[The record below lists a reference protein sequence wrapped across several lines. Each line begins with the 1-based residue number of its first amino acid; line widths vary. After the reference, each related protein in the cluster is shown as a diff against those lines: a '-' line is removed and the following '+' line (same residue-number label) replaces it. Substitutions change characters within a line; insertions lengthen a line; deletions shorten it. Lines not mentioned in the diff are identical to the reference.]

1 MRIVYNIFTNSLN
14 LGLIYALLGIG
25 VYIAYRVLDIADLGA
40 EGVFPLGGAITILM
54 IVLGVPPAL
63 AVFLAFIAG
72 GIMGLLTGVLHT
84 KLKIPSLLAGIITM
98 VICTPLSQLL
108 NGAANHAINPERFD
122 TLGEFV
128 GSVSIDPKTNTLF
141 TFFRGIFK
149 GWTIPEE
156 WGIIVTS
163 LLAVAMIVGLLY
175 WFFGTELGITIR
187 ATGKN
192 KVMSRAQG
200 INTDSR
206 VILGLVI
213 SNAIVAMSGS
223 LFSQFMVTSNSTFGQ
238 GTIVIGLASIL
249 LGEAVFFFKKSNF
262 AVSLLGVVV
271 GTFAYQLVINLA
283 MRVLNDN
290 GYLKLVQAILFI
302 LILCIPLFKKNYANL
317 KKKMKA
323 RRNANA

>member
-1 MRIVYNIFTNSLN
+1 MNIFYNIFTNSLN

-40 EGVFPLGGAITILM
+40 EGVFPLGGAITVLM
-54 IVLGVPPAL
+54 IVLGVPPVV
-63 AVFLAFIAG
+63 AVLIAFIAG

-84 KLKIPSLLAGIITM
+84 KLKIPSLLSGIITM
-98 VICTPLSQLL
+98 VMCIPLAQLI
-108 NGAANHAINPERFD
+108 NGITNSFESYSRPGD
-122 TLGEFV
+122 FV
-128 GSVSIDPKTNTLF
+128 GSVTVIRMNTIF
-141 TFFRGIFK
+141 TFFRGFL
-149 GWTIPEE
+149 GE
-156 WGIIVTS
+156 WGYILASVLVITLII
-163 LLAVAMIVGLLY
+163 GLLY
-175 WFFGTELGITIR
+175 WFFGTELGITVR

-223 LFSQFMVTSNSTFGQ
+223 LFSQFMLTSNSTFGQ
-238 GTIVIGLASIL
+238 GTIVIALASIL
-249 LGEAVFFFKKSNF
+249 LGEAIMLFKKTNF
-262 AVSLLGVVV
+262 AVSLLGVFV
-271 GTFAYQLVINLA
+271 GSFAYQLVINLA

>member
-1 MRIVYNIFTNSLN
+1 MNIFYNIFTNSLN

-40 EGVFPLGGAITILM
+40 EGVFPLGGAITVLM
-54 IVLGVPPAL
+54 IVLGVPPVV
-63 AVFLAFIAG
+63 AVLIAFIAG

-84 KLKIPSLLAGIITM
+84 KLKIPSLLSGIITM
-98 VICTPLSQLL
+98 VMCIPLAQLI
-108 NGAANHAINPERFD
+108 NGITNSFESYSRPGD
-122 TLGEFV
+122 FV
-128 GSVSIDPKTNTLF
+128 GSVTVIRMNTIF
-141 TFFRGIFK
+141 TFFRGFL
-149 GWTIPEE
+149 GE
-156 WGIIVTS
+156 WGYILASVLVIAVII
-163 LLAVAMIVGLLY
+163 GLLY
-175 WFFGTELGITIR
+175 WFFGTELGITVR

-223 LFSQFMVTSNSTFGQ
+223 LFSQFMLTSNSTFGQ
-238 GTIVIGLASIL
+238 GTIVIALASIL
-249 LGEAVFFFKKSNF
+249 LGEAIMLFKKTNF
-262 AVSLLGVVV
+262 AVSLLGVFV
-271 GTFAYQLVINLA
+271 GSFAYQLVINLA

>member
-1 MRIVYNIFTNSLN
+1 MNIFYNIFTNSLN

-40 EGVFPLGGAITILM
+40 EGVFPLGGAITVLM
-54 IVLGVPPAL
+54 IVLGIPPVV
-63 AVFLAFIAG
+63 AVLIAFIAG

-84 KLKIPSLLAGIITM
+84 KLKIPSLLSGIITM
-98 VICTPLSQLL
+98 VMCIPLAQLI
-108 NGAANHAINPERFD
+108 NGITNSFESYSRPGD
-122 TLGEFV
+122 FV
-128 GSVSIDPKTNTLF
+128 GSVTVMRMNTIF
-141 TFFRGIFK
+141 TFFRGFL
-149 GWTIPEE
+149 GE
-156 WGIIVTS
+156 WGYILASVLVITLII
-163 LLAVAMIVGLLY
+163 GLLY
-175 WFFGTELGITIR
+175 WFFGTELGITVR

-223 LFSQFMVTSNSTFGQ
+223 LFSQFMLTSNSTFGQ
-238 GTIVIGLASIL
+238 GTIVIALASIL
-249 LGEAVFFFKKSNF
+249 LGEAIMLFKKTNF
-262 AVSLLGVVV
+262 AVSLLGVFV
-271 GTFAYQLVINLA
+271 GSFAYQLVINLA

>member
-1 MRIVYNIFTNSLN
+1 MNIFYNIFTNSLN

-40 EGVFPLGGAITILM
+40 EGVFPLGGAITVLM
-54 IVLGVPPAL
+54 IVLGVPPVV
-63 AVFLAFIAG
+63 AVLIAFIAG

-84 KLKIPSLLAGIITM
+84 KLKIPSLLSGIITM
-98 VICTPLSQLL
+98 VMCIPLAQLI
-108 NGAANHAINPERFD
+108 NGITNSFESYSRPGD
-122 TLGEFV
+122 FV
-128 GSVSIDPKTNTLF
+128 GSVTVIRMNTIF
-141 TFFRGIFK
+141 TFFRGFL
-149 GWTIPEE
+149 GE
-156 WGIIVTS
+156 WGYILASVLVITVII
-163 LLAVAMIVGLLY
+163 GLLY
-175 WFFGTELGITIR
+175 WFFGTELGITVR

-223 LFSQFMVTSNSTFGQ
+223 LFSQFMLTSNSTFGQ
-238 GTIVIGLASIL
+238 GTIVIALASIL
-249 LGEAVFFFKKSNF
+249 LGEAIMLFKKTNF
-262 AVSLLGVVV
+262 AVSLLGVFV
-271 GTFAYQLVINLA
+271 GSFAYQLVINLA

>member
-1 MRIVYNIFTNSLN
+1 MNIFYNIFTNSLN

-40 EGVFPLGGAITILM
+40 EGVFPLGGAITVLM
-54 IVLGVPPAL
+54 IVLGVPPVV
-63 AVFLAFIAG
+63 AVLIAFIAG

-84 KLKIPSLLAGIITM
+84 KLKIPSLLSGIITM
-98 VICTPLSQLL
+98 VMCIPLAQLI
-108 NGAANHAINPERFD
+108 NGITNSFESYSRPGD
-122 TLGEFV
+122 FV
-128 GSVSIDPKTNTLF
+128 GSVTVMRMNTIF
-141 TFFRGIFK
+141 TFFRGFL
-149 GWTIPEE
+149 GE
-156 WGIIVTS
+156 WGYILASVLVIAVII
-163 LLAVAMIVGLLY
+163 GLLY
-175 WFFGTELGITIR
+175 WFFGTELGITVR

-223 LFSQFMVTSNSTFGQ
+223 LFSQFMLTSNSTFGQ
-238 GTIVIGLASIL
+238 GTIVIALASIL
-249 LGEAVFFFKKSNF
+249 LGEAIMLFKKTNF
-262 AVSLLGVVV
+262 AVSLLGVFV
-271 GTFAYQLVINLA
+271 GSFAYQLVINLA

-317 KKKMKA
+317 KKKMKT

>member
-1 MRIVYNIFTNSLN
+1 MNIFYNIFTNSLN
-14 LGLIYALLGIG
+14 LSLIYALLGIG

-40 EGVFPLGGAITILM
+40 EGVFPLGGAITVLM
-54 IVLGVPPAL
+54 IVLGVPPVV
-63 AVFLAFIAG
+63 AVLIAFIAG

-84 KLKIPSLLAGIITM
+84 KLKIPSLLSGIITM
-98 VICTPLSQLL
+98 VMCIPLAQLI
-108 NGAANHAINPERFD
+108 NGITNSFESYSRPGD
-122 TLGEFV
+122 FV
-128 GSVSIDPKTNTLF
+128 GSVTVMRMNTIF
-141 TFFRGIFK
+141 TFFRGFL
-149 GWTIPEE
+149 GE
-156 WGIIVTS
+156 WGYILASVLVIAVII
-163 LLAVAMIVGLLY
+163 GLLY
-175 WFFGTELGITIR
+175 WFFGTELGITVR

-223 LFSQFMVTSNSTFGQ
+223 LFSQFMLTSNSTFGQ
-238 GTIVIGLASIL
+238 GTIVIALASIL
-249 LGEAVFFFKKSNF
+249 LGEAIMLFKKTNF
-262 AVSLLGVVV
+262 AVSLLGVFV
-271 GTFAYQLVINLA
+271 GSFAYQLVINLA

>member
-1 MRIVYNIFTNSLN
+1 MNIFYNIFTNSLN

-40 EGVFPLGGAITILM
+40 EGVFPLGGAITVLM
-54 IVLGVPPAL
+54 IVLGVPPVV
-63 AVFLAFIAG
+63 AVLIAFIAG

-84 KLKIPSLLAGIITM
+84 KLKIPSLLSGIITM
-98 VICTPLSQLL
+98 VMCIPLAQLI
-108 NGAANHAINPERFD
+108 NGITNSFESYSRPGD
-122 TLGEFV
+122 FV
-128 GSVSIDPKTNTLF
+128 GSVTVMRMNTIF
-141 TFFRGIFK
+141 TFFRGFL
-149 GWTIPEE
+149 GE
-156 WGIIVTS
+156 WGYILASVLVIAVII
-163 LLAVAMIVGLLY
+163 GLLY
-175 WFFGTELGITIR
+175 WFFGTELGITVR

-223 LFSQFMVTSNSTFGQ
+223 LFSQFMLTSNSTFGQ
-238 GTIVIGLASIL
+238 GTIVIALASIL
-249 LGEAVFFFKKSNF
+249 LGEAIMLFKKTNF
-262 AVSLLGVVV
+262 AVSLLGVFV
-271 GTFAYQLVINLA
+271 GSFAYQLVINLA
-283 MRVLNDN
+283 MRLLNDN
-290 GYLKLVQAILFI
+290 GYLKLIQAILFI

>member
-1 MRIVYNIFTNSLN
+1 MNIFYNIFTNSLN

-40 EGVFPLGGAITILM
+40 EGVFPLGGAITVLM
-54 IVLGVPPAL
+54 IVLGVPPVV
-63 AVFLAFIAG
+63 AVLIAFIAG

-84 KLKIPSLLAGIITM
+84 KLKIPSLLSGIITM
-98 VICTPLSQLL
+98 VMCIPLAQLI
-108 NGAANHAINPERFD
+108 NGITNSFESYSRPGD
-122 TLGEFV
+122 FV
-128 GSVSIDPKTNTLF
+128 GSVTVIRMNTIF
-141 TFFRGIFK
+141 TFFRGFL
-149 GWTIPEE
+149 GE
-156 WGIIVTS
+156 WGYILASVLVIALII
-163 LLAVAMIVGLLY
+163 GFLY
-175 WFFGTELGITIR
+175 WFFGTELGITVR

-223 LFSQFMVTSNSTFGQ
+223 LFSQFMLTSNSTFGQ
-238 GTIVIGLASIL
+238 GTIVIALASIL
-249 LGEAVFFFKKSNF
+249 LGEAIMLFKKTNF
-262 AVSLLGVVV
+262 AVSLLGVFV
-271 GTFAYQLVINLA
+271 GSFAYQLVINLA
-283 MRVLNDN
+283 MRLLNDN
-290 GYLKLVQAILFI
+290 GYLKLIQAILFI

>member
-1 MRIVYNIFTNSLN
+1 MNIFYNIFTNSLN

-40 EGVFPLGGAITILM
+40 EGVFPLGGAITVLM
-54 IVLGVPPAL
+54 IVLGVPPVV
-63 AVFLAFIAG
+63 AVLIAFIAG

-84 KLKIPSLLAGIITM
+84 KLKIPSLLSGIITM
-98 VICTPLSQLL
+98 VMCIPLAQLI
-108 NGAANHAINPERFD
+108 NGITNSFESYSRPGD
-122 TLGEFV
+122 FV
-128 GSVSIDPKTNTLF
+128 GSVTVMRMNTIF
-141 TFFRGIFK
+141 TFFRGFL
-149 GWTIPEE
+149 GE
-156 WGIIVTS
+156 WGYILASALVIAVII
-163 LLAVAMIVGLLY
+163 GLLY
-175 WFFGTELGITIR
+175 WFFGTELGITVR

-223 LFSQFMVTSNSTFGQ
+223 LFSQFMLTSNSTFGQ
-238 GTIVIGLASIL
+238 GTIVIALASIL
-249 LGEAVFFFKKSNF
+249 LGEAIMLFKKTNF
-262 AVSLLGVVV
+262 AVSLLGVFV
-271 GTFAYQLVINLA
+271 GSFAYQLVINLA

>member
-1 MRIVYNIFTNSLN
+1 MNIFYNIFTNSLN

-40 EGVFPLGGAITILM
+40 EGVFPLGGAITVLM
-54 IVLGVPPAL
+54 IVLGVPPVV
-63 AVFLAFIAG
+63 AVLIAFIAG

-84 KLKIPSLLAGIITM
+84 KLKIPSLLSGIITM
-98 VICTPLSQLL
+98 VMCIPLAQLI
-108 NGAANHAINPERFD
+108 NGITNSFESYSRPGD
-122 TLGEFV
+122 FV
-128 GSVSIDPKTNTLF
+128 GSVTVMRMNTIF
-141 TFFRGIFK
+141 TFFRGFL
-149 GWTIPEE
+149 GE
-156 WGIIVTS
+156 WGYILASVLVITLII
-163 LLAVAMIVGLLY
+163 GLLY
-175 WFFGTELGITIR
+175 WFFGTELGITVR

-223 LFSQFMVTSNSTFGQ
+223 LFSQFMLTSNSTFGQ
-238 GTIVIGLASIL
+238 GTIVIALASIL
-249 LGEAVFFFKKSNF
+249 LGEAIMLFKKTNF
-262 AVSLLGVVV
+262 AVSLLGVFV
-271 GTFAYQLVINLA
+271 GSFAYQLVINLA

>member
-1 MRIVYNIFTNSLN
+1 MNIFYNIFTNSLN

-40 EGVFPLGGAITILM
+40 EGVFPLGGAITVLM
-54 IVLGVPPAL
+54 IVLGVPPVV
-63 AVFLAFIAG
+63 AVLIAFIAG

-84 KLKIPSLLAGIITM
+84 KLKIPSLLSGIITM
-98 VICTPLSQLL
+98 VVCIPLAQLI
-108 NGAANHAINPERFD
+108 NGITNSFESYSRPGD
-122 TLGEFV
+122 FV
-128 GSVSIDPKTNTLF
+128 GSVTVMRMNTIF
-141 TFFRGIFK
+141 TFFRGFL
-149 GWTIPEE
+149 GE
-156 WGIIVTS
+156 WGYILASVLVIAVII
-163 LLAVAMIVGLLY
+163 GLLY
-175 WFFGTELGITIR
+175 WFFGTELGITVR

-223 LFSQFMVTSNSTFGQ
+223 LFSQFMLTSNSTFGQ
-238 GTIVIGLASIL
+238 GTIVIALASIL
-249 LGEAVFFFKKSNF
+249 LGEAIMLFKKTNF
-262 AVSLLGVVV
+262 AVSLLGVFV
-271 GTFAYQLVINLA
+271 GSFAYQLVINLA

>member
-1 MRIVYNIFTNSLN
+1 MNIFYNIFTNSLN

-40 EGVFPLGGAITILM
+40 EGVFPLGGAITVLM
-54 IVLGVPPAL
+54 IVLGVPPVV
-63 AVFLAFIAG
+63 AVLIAFIAG
-72 GIMGLLTGVLHT
+72 GIMGLLTGFLHT
-84 KLKIPSLLAGIITM
+84 KLKIPSLLSGIITM
-98 VICTPLSQLL
+98 VMCIPLAQLI
-108 NGAANHAINPERFD
+108 NGITNSFESYSRPGD
-122 TLGEFV
+122 FV
-128 GSVSIDPKTNTLF
+128 GSVTVMRMNTIF
-141 TFFRGIFK
+141 TFFRGFL
-149 GWTIPEE
+149 GE
-156 WGIIVTS
+156 WGYILASVLVIAVII
-163 LLAVAMIVGLLY
+163 GLLY
-175 WFFGTELGITIR
+175 WFFGTELGITVR

-223 LFSQFMVTSNSTFGQ
+223 LFSQFMLTSNSTFGQ
-238 GTIVIGLASIL
+238 GTIVIALASIL
-249 LGEAVFFFKKSNF
+249 LGEAIMLFKKTNF
-262 AVSLLGVVV
+262 AVSLLGVFV
-271 GTFAYQLVINLA
+271 GSFAYQLVINLA

>member
-1 MRIVYNIFTNSLN
+1 MNIFYNIFTNSLN

-40 EGVFPLGGAITILM
+40 EGVFPLGGAITVLM
-54 IVLGVPPAL
+54 IVLGVPPVV
-63 AVFLAFIAG
+63 AVLIAFIAG

-84 KLKIPSLLAGIITM
+84 KLKIPSLLSGIITM
-98 VICTPLSQLL
+98 VMCIPLAQLI
-108 NGAANHAINPERFD
+108 NGITNSFESYSRPGD
-122 TLGEFV
+122 FV
-128 GSVSIDPKTNTLF
+128 GSVTVMRMNTIF
-141 TFFRGIFK
+141 TFFRGFL
-149 GWTIPEE
+149 GE
-156 WGIIVTS
+156 WGYILASVLVIAVII
-163 LLAVAMIVGLLY
+163 GLLY
-175 WFFGTELGITIR
+175 WFFGTELGITVR

-200 INTDSR
+200 INTDRR

-223 LFSQFMVTSNSTFGQ
+223 LFSQFMLTSNSTFGQ
-238 GTIVIGLASIL
+238 GTIVIALASIL
-249 LGEAVFFFKKSNF
+249 LGEAIMLFKKTNF
-262 AVSLLGVVV
+262 AVSLLGVFV
-271 GTFAYQLVINLA
+271 GSFAYQLVINLA

>member
-1 MRIVYNIFTNSLN
+1 MNIFYNIFTNSLN

-40 EGVFPLGGAITILM
+40 EGVFPLGGAITVLM
-54 IVLGVPPAL
+54 IVLGVPPVV
-63 AVFLAFIAG
+63 AVLIAFIAG

-84 KLKIPSLLAGIITM
+84 KLKIPSLLSGIITM
-98 VICTPLSQLL
+98 VMCIPLAQLI
-108 NGAANHAINPERFD
+108 NGITNSFESYSRPGD
-122 TLGEFV
+122 FV
-128 GSVSIDPKTNTLF
+128 GSVTVIRMNTIF
-141 TFFRGIFK
+141 TFFRGFL
-149 GWTIPEE
+149 GE
-156 WGIIVTS
+156 WGYILASVLVITLII
-163 LLAVAMIVGLLY
+163 GLLY
-175 WFFGTELGITIR
+175 WFFGTELGITVR

-223 LFSQFMVTSNSTFGQ
+223 LFSQFMLTSNSTFGQ
-238 GTIVIGLASIL
+238 GTIVIALASIL
-249 LGEAVFFFKKSNF
+249 LGEAIMLFKKTNF
-262 AVSLLGVVV
+262 AVSLLGVFV
-271 GTFAYQLVINLA
+271 GSFAYQLVINLA

-323 RRNANA
+323 KRNANA

>member
-1 MRIVYNIFTNSLN
+1 MNIFYNIFTNSLN

-40 EGVFPLGGAITILM
+40 EGVFPLGGAITVLM
-54 IVLGVPPAL
+54 IVLGVPPVV
-63 AVFLAFIAG
+63 AVLIAFIAG

-84 KLKIPSLLAGIITM
+84 KLKIPPLLSGIITM
-98 VICTPLSQLL
+98 VMCIPLAQLI
-108 NGAANHAINPERFD
+108 NGITNSFESYSRPGD
-122 TLGEFV
+122 FV
-128 GSVSIDPKTNTLF
+128 GSVTVIRMNTIF
-141 TFFRGIFK
+141 TFFRGFL
-149 GWTIPEE
+149 GE
-156 WGIIVTS
+156 WGYILASVLVITLII
-163 LLAVAMIVGLLY
+163 GLLY
-175 WFFGTELGITIR
+175 WFFGTELGITVR

-223 LFSQFMVTSNSTFGQ
+223 LFSQFMLTSNSTFGQ
-238 GTIVIGLASIL
+238 GTIVIALASIL
-249 LGEAVFFFKKSNF
+249 LGEAIMLFKKTNF
-262 AVSLLGVVV
+262 AVSLLGVFV
-271 GTFAYQLVINLA
+271 GSFAYQLVINLA

>member
-1 MRIVYNIFTNSLN
+1 MNIFYNIFTNSLN

-40 EGVFPLGGAITILM
+40 EGVFPLGGAITVLM
-54 IVLGVPPAL
+54 IVLGVPPVV
-63 AVFLAFIAG
+63 AVLIAFITG

-84 KLKIPSLLAGIITM
+84 KLKIPSLLSGIITM
-98 VICTPLSQLL
+98 VMCIPLAQLI
-108 NGAANHAINPERFD
+108 NGITNSFESYSRPGD
-122 TLGEFV
+122 FV
-128 GSVSIDPKTNTLF
+128 GSVTVMRMNTIF
-141 TFFRGIFK
+141 TFFRGFL
-149 GWTIPEE
+149 GE
-156 WGIIVTS
+156 WGYILASVLVIAVII
-163 LLAVAMIVGLLY
+163 GLLY
-175 WFFGTELGITIR
+175 WFFGTELGITVR

-223 LFSQFMVTSNSTFGQ
+223 LFSQFMLTSNSTFGQ
-238 GTIVIGLASIL
+238 GTIVIALASIL
-249 LGEAVFFFKKSNF
+249 LGEAIMLFKKTNF
-262 AVSLLGVVV
+262 AVSLLGVFV
-271 GTFAYQLVINLA
+271 GSFAYQLVINLA

>member
-1 MRIVYNIFTNSLN
+1 MNIFYNIFTNSLN

-40 EGVFPLGGAITILM
+40 EGVFPLGGAITVLM
-54 IVLGVPPAL
+54 IVLGVPPAV
-63 AVFLAFIAG
+63 AVLIAFIAG

-84 KLKIPSLLAGIITM
+84 KLKIPSLLSGIITM
-98 VICTPLSQLL
+98 VMCIPLAQLI
-108 NGAANHAINPERFD
+108 NGITNSFESYSRPGD
-122 TLGEFV
+122 FV
-128 GSVSIDPKTNTLF
+128 GSVTVIRMNTIF
-141 TFFRGIFK
+141 TFFRGFL
-149 GWTIPEE
+149 GE
-156 WGIIVTS
+156 WGYILASVLVITLII
-163 LLAVAMIVGLLY
+163 GLLY
-175 WFFGTELGITIR
+175 WFFGTELGITVR

-223 LFSQFMVTSNSTFGQ
+223 LFSQFMLTSNSTFGQ
-238 GTIVIGLASIL
+238 GTIVIALASIL
-249 LGEAVFFFKKSNF
+249 LGEAIMLFKKTNF
-262 AVSLLGVVV
+262 AVSLLGVFV
-271 GTFAYQLVINLA
+271 GSFAYQLVINLA

-323 RRNANA
+323 KRNANA

>member
-1 MRIVYNIFTNSLN
+1 MVMCIPLAQLINGITNSFESYSRP
-14 LGLIYALLGIG
+14 G
-25 VYIAYRVLDIADLGA
+25 D
-40 EGVFPLGGAITILM
+40 
-54 IVLGVPPAL
+54 
-63 AVFLAFIAG
+63 
-72 GIMGLLTGVLHT
+72 
-84 KLKIPSLLAGIITM
+84 
-98 VICTPLSQLL
+98 
-108 NGAANHAINPERFD
+108 
-122 TLGEFV
+122 FV
-128 GSVSIDPKTNTLF
+128 GSVTVIRMNTIF
-141 TFFRGIFK
+141 TFFRGFL
-149 GWTIPEE
+149 GE
-156 WGIIVTS
+156 WGYILASVLAIAVII
-163 LLAVAMIVGLLY
+163 GLLY
-175 WFFGTELGITIR
+175 WFFGTELGITVR

-223 LFSQFMVTSNSTFGQ
+223 LFSQFMLTSNSTFGQ
-238 GTIVIGLASIL
+238 GTIVIALASIL
-249 LGEAVFFFKKSNF
+249 LGEAIMLFKKTNF
-262 AVSLLGVVV
+262 AVSLLGVFV
-271 GTFAYQLVINLA
+271 GSFAYQLVINLA

>member
-1 MRIVYNIFTNSLN
+1 MNIFYNIFTNSLN

-40 EGVFPLGGAITILM
+40 EGVFPLGGAITVLM
-54 IVLGVPPAL
+54 IVLGVPPVV
-63 AVFLAFIAG
+63 AVLIAFIAG

-84 KLKIPSLLAGIITM
+84 KLKIPSLLSGIITM
-98 VICTPLSQLL
+98 VMCIPLAQLI
-108 NGAANHAINPERFD
+108 NGITNSFESYSRPGD
-122 TLGEFV
+122 FV
-128 GSVSIDPKTNTLF
+128 GSVTVMRMNTIF
-141 TFFRGIFK
+141 TFFRGFL
-149 GWTIPEE
+149 GE
-156 WGIIVTS
+156 WGYILASVLVITLII
-163 LLAVAMIVGLLY
+163 GLLY
-175 WFFGTELGITIR
+175 WFFGTELGITVR

-223 LFSQFMVTSNSTFGQ
+223 LFSQFMLTSNSTFGQ
-238 GTIVIGLASIL
+238 GTIVIALASIL
-249 LGEAVFFFKKSNF
+249 LGEAIMLFKKTNF
-262 AVSLLGVVV
+262 AVSLLGVFV
-271 GTFAYQLVINLA
+271 GSFAYQLVINLA
-283 MRVLNDN
+283 MRLLNDN
-290 GYLKLVQAILFI
+290 GYLKLIQAILFI

>member
-1 MRIVYNIFTNSLN
+1 MNIFYNIFTNSLN

-40 EGVFPLGGAITILM
+40 EGVFPLGGAITVLM
-54 IVLGVPPAL
+54 IVLGVPPVV
-63 AVFLAFIAG
+63 AVLIAFIAG

-84 KLKIPSLLAGIITM
+84 KLKIPSLLSGIITM
-98 VICTPLSQLL
+98 VMCIPLAQLI
-108 NGAANHAINPERFD
+108 NGITNSFESYSRPGD
-122 TLGEFV
+122 FV
-128 GSVSIDPKTNTLF
+128 GSVTVMRMNTIF
-141 TFFRGIFK
+141 TFFRGFL
-149 GWTIPEE
+149 GE
-156 WGIIVTS
+156 WGYILASVLAIAVII
-163 LLAVAMIVGLLY
+163 GLLY
-175 WFFGTELGITIR
+175 WFFGTELGITVR

-223 LFSQFMVTSNSTFGQ
+223 LFSQFMLTSNSTFGQ
-238 GTIVIGLASIL
+238 GTIVIALASIL
-249 LGEAVFFFKKSNF
+249 LGEAIMLFKKTNF
-262 AVSLLGVVV
+262 AVSLLGVFV
-271 GTFAYQLVINLA
+271 GSFAYQLVINLA

>member
-1 MRIVYNIFTNSLN
+1 MNIFYNIFTNSLN

-40 EGVFPLGGAITILM
+40 EGVFPLGGAITVLM
-54 IVLGVPPAL
+54 IVLGVPPVV
-63 AVFLAFIAG
+63 AVLIAFIAG

-84 KLKIPSLLAGIITM
+84 KLKIPSLLSGIITM
-98 VICTPLSQLL
+98 VMCIPLAQLI
-108 NGAANHAINPERFD
+108 NGITNSFESYSRPGD
-122 TLGEFV
+122 FV
-128 GSVSIDPKTNTLF
+128 GSVTVMRMNTIF
-141 TFFRGIFK
+141 TFFRGFL
-149 GWTIPEE
+149 GE
-156 WGIIVTS
+156 WGYILASVLVIAVII
-163 LLAVAMIVGLLY
+163 GLLY
-175 WFFGTELGITIR
+175 WFFGTELGITVR

-223 LFSQFMVTSNSTFGQ
+223 LFSQFMLTSNSTFGQ
-238 GTIVIGLASIL
+238 GTIVIALASIL
-249 LGEAVFFFKKSNF
+249 LGEAIMLFKKTNF
-262 AVSLLGVVV
+262 AVSLLGVFV
-271 GTFAYQLVINLA
+271 GSFAYQLVINLA

>member
-1 MRIVYNIFTNSLN
+1 MNIFYNIFTNSLN

-40 EGVFPLGGAITILM
+40 EGVFPLGGAITVFM
-54 IVLGVPPAL
+54 IVLGVPPVV
-63 AVFLAFIAG
+63 AVLIAFIAG

-84 KLKIPSLLAGIITM
+84 KLKIPSLLSGIITM
-98 VICTPLSQLL
+98 VMCIPLAQLI
-108 NGAANHAINPERFD
+108 NGITNSFESYSRPGD
-122 TLGEFV
+122 FV
-128 GSVSIDPKTNTLF
+128 GSVTVMRMNTIF
-141 TFFRGIFK
+141 TFFRGFL
-149 GWTIPEE
+149 GE
-156 WGIIVTS
+156 WGYILASVLVIAVII
-163 LLAVAMIVGLLY
+163 GLLY
-175 WFFGTELGITIR
+175 WFFGTELGITVR

-223 LFSQFMVTSNSTFGQ
+223 LFSQFMLTSNSTFGQ
-238 GTIVIGLASIL
+238 GTIVIALASIL
-249 LGEAVFFFKKSNF
+249 LGEAIMLFKKTNF
-262 AVSLLGVVV
+262 AVSLLGVFI
-271 GTFAYQLVINLA
+271 GSFAYQLVINLA

>member
-1 MRIVYNIFTNSLN
+1 MNIFYNIFTNSLN

-40 EGVFPLGGAITILM
+40 EGVFPLGGAITVLM
-54 IVLGVPPAL
+54 IVLGVPPVV
-63 AVFLAFIAG
+63 AVLIAFIAG

-84 KLKIPSLLAGIITM
+84 KLKIPSLLSGIITM
-98 VICTPLSQLL
+98 VMCIPLAQLI
-108 NGAANHAINPERFD
+108 NGITNSFESYSRPGD
-122 TLGEFV
+122 FV
-128 GSVSIDPKTNTLF
+128 GSVTVMRMNTIF
-141 TFFRGIFK
+141 TFFRGFL
-149 GWTIPEE
+149 GE
-156 WGIIVTS
+156 WGYILASVLVIAVII
-163 LLAVAMIVGLLY
+163 GLLY
-175 WFFGTELGITIR
+175 WFFGTELGITVR

-223 LFSQFMVTSNSTFGQ
+223 LFSQFMLTSNSTFGQ
-238 GTIVIGLASIL
+238 GTIVIALASIL
-249 LGEAVFFFKKSNF
+249 LGEAIMLFKKTNF
-262 AVSLLGVVV
+262 AVSLLGVFV
-271 GTFAYQLVINLA
+271 GSFAYQLVINLA

-302 LILCIPLFKKNYANL
+302 LILCIPLFKKNYASL
-317 KKKMKA
+317 KKKIRA